1 MAPHPEG
8 LRWYQ
13 IPLSSARIPRSGL
26 FSYGFQAS
34 LQRYQQLRALKN
46 LRVGR
51 PVAPPPPGLLEPWP
65 PGPPPANSPPRVSHR
80 PRGAGR
86 ARGERGPVP
95 GTGVRGAVTLLW
107 TPRGTPVT
115 PTLSPQTPC
124 LKGGWPGHPCVVLA
138 ALPVPQGSPQSPTHC
153 PHSPP
158 CAPRGPLVTPM
169 LSPQFPGTPRRALV
183 TPVLSPQ
190 PSLCPKGA
198 PSHPHIVSTALP
210 VPQGGPWSPALS
222 PQSPGTPRQEP
233 GHPCIVPTA
242 LPLPQ
247 GGPRSPPH
255 SPRRPK
261 KSPGTRK
268 RVSRGQQPPGPP
280 QHHANRQDAASQGSP
295 GCQVAPDSSGH
306 VPVLPEAAGKS
317 LGGEANH
324 GQRPAA
330 GTVPQQAGRSFG
342 GQLPGTTGGTVS
354 PTDSEDDDLI
364 PLKDMLLAGD
374 EPLSSAD
381 HQQVVC
387 PQPALLANSLD
398 SLIREK
404 REQSQAA
411 TLQASLARVHAD
423 DASASESPDE
433 DTQLPEEYRDL
444 LARFTTKPRFIPAVH
459 PGEPV
464 FCAHPAPA
472 PTLDSQGLQPQSVL
486 EGFFLCNSPA
496 CQAAFVRNGGL
507 SLLYR
512 CAPTCPLPVLRWLFQ
527 LMTLCPDTTNA
538 SQALWEI
545 WLSTGGPESPAPP
558 APAAPRAVPHG
569 EEVSPG
575 TAGRRVLPTLP
586 APLPTPSAPS
596 RNLDPSCSPRQASP
610 DATSMLALVTQLSDI
625 CKFLALCV
633 VTQPCRYADSA
644 RLALVTLLSFL
655 GLDRAL
661 RCQPLPELQHLL
673 HCLLEGIQD
682 WQEQVPRAGG
692 DPFAPCP
699 PSAPLPEGSAC
710 SVSLSPQLPA
720 LCLSLCQL
728 SQHHHNL
735 VALMRLLP
743 DLTSRGRYVPARSTA
758 TGWDAKQSWQRWP
771 ARRPVPPAPRG
782 LVTGSPA
789 GAGTA
794 PRHRARAGR
803 AGMRLPLIPLFQ
815 TVAQAQS
822 GQDPAAGTTAPRH
835 GCLEGTGAMPA
846 LRGRHQG
853 MAVMGAE
860 AGTGM
865 RARAGPSLT
874 LFPLFPGSFL
884 QALGRFLVLAQPDTL
899 RRLVL
904 AGGPEEPED
913 ADQEVA
919 PRARSHPQACYLSYS
934 LLLLASNVV
943 GSEHPPAE
951 QRGHLEQL
959 CAQLD
964 RHFGRGLREGSGL
977 LFRAQLKGLA
987 ALLYVKWQE
996 MLA

>member
-51 PVAPPPPGLLEPWP
+51 PIAPPPPGLLGALAPRP
-65 PGPPPANSPPRVSHR
+65 PTRQQPSPGLPPPT
-80 PRGAGR
+80 GR
-86 ARGERGPVP
+86 RQ
-95 GTGVRGAVTLLW
+95 GT
-107 TPRGTPVT
+107 
-115 PTLSPQTPC
+115 S
-124 LKGGWPGHPCVVLA
+124 
-138 ALPVPQGSPQSPTHC
+138 
-153 PHSPP
+153 
-158 CAPRGPLVTPM
+158 
-169 LSPQFPGTPRRALV
+169 
-183 TPVLSPQ
+183 
-190 PSLCPKGA
+190 
-198 PSHPHIVSTALP
+198 
-210 VPQGGPWSPALS
+210 SPA
-222 PQSPGTPRQEP
+222 PQEVSWHQE
-233 GHPCIVPTA
+233 
-242 LPLPQ
+242 
-247 GGPRSPPH
+247 
-255 SPRRPK
+255 
-261 KSPGTRK
+261 
-268 RVSRGQQPPGPP
+268 
-280 QHHANRQDAASQGSP
+280 
-295 GCQVAPDSSGH
+295 
-306 VPVLPEAAGKS
+306 
-317 LGGEANH
+317 
-324 GQRPAA
+324 
-330 GTVPQQAGRSFG
+330 
-342 GQLPGTTGGTVS
+342 
-354 PTDSEDDDLI
+354 TDSEDDDLI

-381 HQQVVC
+381 HQRVVC
-387 PQPALLANSLD
+387 PQPDPLANSLD

-411 TLQASLARVHAD
+411 MLQAGLAGVHVD

-444 LARFTTKPRFIPAVH
+444 LAHFTTKPRFIPAVH

-472 PTLDSQGLQPQSVL
+472 PTLDTQGLQPQSVL

-527 LMTLCPDTTNA
+527 LMTLCPDMTNA

-545 WLSTGGPESPAPP
+545 WLSTGGEPWCPTVQEIGWAFTRLGADLSPLYRQRLLPPE
-558 APAAPRAVPHG
+558 
-569 EEVSPG
+569 
-575 TAGRRVLPTLP
+575 LCPTER
-586 APLPTPSAPS
+586 

-610 DATSMLALVTQLSDI
+610 DATSTLALVTQLGDI

-644 RLALVTLLSFL
+644 RLALITLLSFL

-673 HCLLEGIQD
+673 HCLLEGIRD
-682 WQEQVPRAGG
+682 WQE
-692 DPFAPCP
+692 
-699 PSAPLPEGSAC
+699 
-710 SVSLSPQLPA
+710 QLPA

-728 SQHHHNL
+728 SRHHHNL
-735 VALMRLLP
+735 VALLRLLP
-743 DLTSRGRYVPARSTA
+743 DLTSRGRELRRHLSLHAMARLLREPPGT
-758 TGWDAKQSWQRWP
+758 
-771 ARRPVPPAPRG
+771 VPPPEA
-782 LVTGSPA
+782 
-789 GAGTA
+789 
-794 PRHRARAGR
+794 H
-803 AGMRLPLIPLFQ
+803 
-815 TVAQAQS
+815 
-822 GQDPAAGTTAPRH
+822 
-835 GCLEGTGAMPA
+835 
-846 LRGRHQG
+846 
-853 MAVMGAE
+853 AE
-860 AGTGM
+860 
-865 RARAGPSLT
+865 
-874 LFPLFPGSFL
+874 L

-904 AGGPEEPED
+904 AGGLEEPED
-913 ADQEVA
+913 ADQE
-919 PRARSHPQACYLSYS
+919 ACYLSYS

-977 LFRAQLKGLA
+977 LFRTQLKGLA

>member
-86 ARGERGPVP
+86 ARVPWHPKAGTWSPLHCPHSPHAPRRLGEAWSPLHCPHGPPPAPRGP
-95 GTGVRGAVTLLW
+95 
-107 TPRGTPVT
+107 PVT
-115 PTLSPQTPC
+115 PTLSPRLSLSP
-124 LKGGWPGHPCVVLA
+124 KGICGD
-138 ALPVPQGSPQSPTHC
+138 
-153 PHSPP
+153 P
-158 CAPRGPLVTPM
+158 CA
-169 LSPQFPGTPRRALV
+169 
-183 TPVLSPQ
+183 
-190 PSLCPKGA
+190 
-198 PSHPHIVSTALP
+198 
-210 VPQGGPWSPALS
+210 
-222 PQSPGTPRQEP
+222 
-233 GHPCIVPTA
+233 VPTA
-242 LPLPQ
+242 
-247 GGPRSPPH
+247 
-255 SPRRPK
+255 PRRPK

-268 RVSRGQQPPGPP
+268 RVSRGQQPPGSP
-280 QHHANRQDAASQGSP
+280 QPHANRQDAASQGSP
-295 GCQVAPDSSGH
+295 GCRVAPDSSGH
-306 VPVLPEAAGKS
+306 VPVLPEAAGRS

-387 PQPALLANSLD
+387 PQPDPLANSLD

-411 TLQASLARVHAD
+411 MLQASLAWVHVD

-472 PTLDSQGLQPQSVL
+472 PTLDTQGLQPQSVL
-486 EGFFLCNSPA
+486 ERFFLCNSPA

-545 WLSTGGPESPAPP
+545 WLTTGGEPWCPTVQEIGWAIARLGADLSPLRRQRLVPPE
-558 APAAPRAVPHG
+558 
-569 EEVSPG
+569 
-575 TAGRRVLPTLP
+575 LCPTER
-586 APLPTPSAPS
+586 

-610 DATSMLALVTQLSDI
+610 DATSTLALVTQLGDI
-625 CKFLALCV
+625 CKFLALCL

-673 HCLLEGIQD
+673 HCLLEGIRD
-682 WQEQVPRAGG
+682 WQE
-692 DPFAPCP
+692 
-699 PSAPLPEGSAC
+699 
-710 SVSLSPQLPA
+710 QLPA

-728 SQHHHNL
+728 SRHHHNL

-743 DLTSRGRYVPARSTA
+743 DLTSRGRYVPARSAA

-835 GCLEGTGAMPA
+835 GCPEGTGVTPA
-846 LRGRHQG
+846 LRGRHRG
-853 MAVMGAE
+853 MAVTGAE
-860 AGTGM
+860 AGTGT

-874 LFPLFPGSFL
+874 LFPFFPGSRRHLSLHAMARLLREPPCTVPPPGAHAEL
-884 QALGRFLVLAQPDTL
+884 QVLGRFLVLAQPDTL

-904 AGGPEEPED
+904 AGGLEEPED
-913 ADQEVA
+913 ADQE
-919 PRARSHPQACYLSYS
+919 ACYLSYS

-977 LFRAQLKGLA
+977 LFRTQLKGLA

>member
-51 PVAPPPPGLLEPWP
+51 PIAPPPPGLLEPWP

-86 ARGERGPVP
+86 AR
-95 GTGVRGAVTLLW
+95 A
-107 TPRGTPVT
+107 
-115 PTLSPQTPC
+115 PQ
-124 LKGGWPGHPCVVLA
+124 
-138 ALPVPQGSPQSPTHC
+138 
-153 PHSPP
+153 
-158 CAPRGPLVTPM
+158 
-169 LSPQFPGTPRRALV
+169 
-183 TPVLSPQ
+183 
-190 PSLCPKGA
+190 
-198 PSHPHIVSTALP
+198 
-210 VPQGGPWSPALS
+210 
-222 PQSPGTPRQEP
+222 
-233 GHPCIVPTA
+233 
-242 LPLPQ
+242 
-247 GGPRSPPH
+247 
-255 SPRRPK
+255 RPK

-268 RVSRGQQPPGPP
+268 RVSRGQQPPGPAQP
-280 QHHANRQDAASQGSP
+280 HANQQDEASQGSP
-295 GCQVAPDSSGH
+295 QCQVAPDSSGH
-306 VPVLPEAAGKS
+306 VPVLPEAAVRS

-342 GQLPGTTGGTVS
+342 GHLPGTTGGTVS

-381 HQQVVC
+381 HQRVVC
-387 PQPALLANSLD
+387 PQPDPLANSLD

-411 TLQASLARVHAD
+411 MLQAGLAGVHVD

-444 LARFTTKPRFIPAVH
+444 LAHFTTKPRFIPAVH

-472 PTLDSQGLQPQSVL
+472 PTLDTQGLQPQSVL

-527 LMTLCPDTTNA
+527 LMTLCPDMTNA

-545 WLSTGGPESPAPP
+545 WLSTGGEPWCPTVQEIGWAFTRLGADLSPLYRQRLLPPE
-558 APAAPRAVPHG
+558 
-569 EEVSPG
+569 
-575 TAGRRVLPTLP
+575 LCPTER
-586 APLPTPSAPS
+586 

-610 DATSMLALVTQLSDI
+610 DATSTLALVTQLGDI

-644 RLALVTLLSFL
+644 RLALITLLSFL

-673 HCLLEGIQD
+673 HCLLEGIRD
-682 WQEQVPRAGG
+682 WQEQ
-692 DPFAPCP
+692 
-699 PSAPLPEGSAC
+699 
-710 SVSLSPQLPA
+710 LSR
-720 LCLSLCQL
+720 
-728 SQHHHNL
+728 HHHNL
-735 VALMRLLP
+735 VALLRLLP
-743 DLTSRGRYVPARSTA
+743 DLTSRGRRSHRHKAGRIRLPAPPPLA
-758 TGWDAKQSWQRWP
+758 TGVRRAPGPRRRCADGTGRWRELRRHLSLHAM
-771 ARRPVPPAPRG
+771 ARLLREPPGTVPPPEA
-782 LVTGSPA
+782 
-789 GAGTA
+789 
-794 PRHRARAGR
+794 H
-803 AGMRLPLIPLFQ
+803 
-815 TVAQAQS
+815 
-822 GQDPAAGTTAPRH
+822 
-835 GCLEGTGAMPA
+835 
-846 LRGRHQG
+846 
-853 MAVMGAE
+853 AE
-860 AGTGM
+860 
-865 RARAGPSLT
+865 
-874 LFPLFPGSFL
+874 L

-904 AGGPEEPED
+904 AGGLEEPED
-913 ADQEVA
+913 ADQE
-919 PRARSHPQACYLSYS
+919 ACYLSYS

-977 LFRAQLKGLA
+977 LFRTQLKGLA

>member
-13 IPLSSARIPRSGL
+13 IPLSSTRIPRSGL

-51 PVAPPPPGLLEPWP
+51 PVAPPPPGLLEPCS

-86 ARGERGPVP
+86 AR
-95 GTGVRGAVTLLW
+95 A
-107 TPRGTPVT
+107 
-115 PTLSPQTPC
+115 PQ
-124 LKGGWPGHPCVVLA
+124 
-138 ALPVPQGSPQSPTHC
+138 
-153 PHSPP
+153 
-158 CAPRGPLVTPM
+158 
-169 LSPQFPGTPRRALV
+169 
-183 TPVLSPQ
+183 
-190 PSLCPKGA
+190 
-198 PSHPHIVSTALP
+198 
-210 VPQGGPWSPALS
+210 
-222 PQSPGTPRQEP
+222 
-233 GHPCIVPTA
+233 
-242 LPLPQ
+242 
-247 GGPRSPPH
+247 
-255 SPRRPK
+255 RPK
-261 KSPGTRK
+261 KSPGARK
-268 RVSRGQQPPGPP
+268 RVSRGQQPPGPAQP
-280 QHHANRQDAASQGSP
+280 HANRQDVASQGSP

-306 VPVLPEAAGKS
+306 VPVLPEATARS

-330 GTVPQQAGRSFG
+330 GTVLQQAGRSFG
-342 GQLPGTTGGTVS
+342 GHLPDTMGGTAS

-387 PQPALLANSLD
+387 PQTDLLANSLD
-398 SLIREK
+398 SLIQEK

-411 TLQASLARVHAD
+411 MLQASLARVHAD
-423 DASASESPDE
+423 DASASESTDE

-444 LARFTTKPRFIPAVH
+444 LARFTMKPRFIPAVH

-472 PTLDSQGLQPQSVL
+472 PTLDTQGLQPQSVL
-486 EGFFLCNSPA
+486 EGSFLCNSPA
-496 CQAAFVRNGGL
+496 CQATFVRNGGL

-545 WLSTGGPESPAPP
+545 WLSTGGEPWCPTVQEIGWAFTRLGADLSPLRRQRLLPPE
-558 APAAPRAVPHG
+558 
-569 EEVSPG
+569 
-575 TAGRRVLPTLP
+575 LCPTER
-586 APLPTPSAPS
+586 

-610 DATSMLALVTQLSDI
+610 DATSMLALVTQLGDI

-644 RLALVTLLSFL
+644 RLTLITLLSFL

-673 HCLLEGIQD
+673 HCLLEGIRD
-682 WQEQVPRAGG
+682 WQE
-692 DPFAPCP
+692 
-699 PSAPLPEGSAC
+699 
-710 SVSLSPQLPA
+710 QLPA

-728 SQHHHNL
+728 SRHHHNL

-743 DLTSRGRYVPARSTA
+743 DLTSRGRDLRRHLSLHAMARLLREPPGT
-758 TGWDAKQSWQRWP
+758 
-771 ARRPVPPAPRG
+771 VPPP
-782 LVTGSPA
+782 
-789 GAGTA
+789 GA
-794 PRHRARAGR
+794 H
-803 AGMRLPLIPLFQ
+803 
-815 TVAQAQS
+815 
-822 GQDPAAGTTAPRH
+822 
-835 GCLEGTGAMPA
+835 
-846 LRGRHQG
+846 
-853 MAVMGAE
+853 AE
-860 AGTGM
+860 
-865 RARAGPSLT
+865 
-874 LFPLFPGSFL
+874 L

-904 AGGPEEPED
+904 AGDLEEPED
-913 ADQEVA
+913 ADQE
-919 PRARSHPQACYLSYS
+919 ACYLSYS

-964 RHFGRGLREGSGL
+964 QHFGRGLREGSGL
-977 LFRAQLKGLA
+977 LFRTQLKGLA